1 MIKKYILFLI
11 FFSFLTAQTLENNK
25 SKYLQGLLNLLK
37 NNVESV
43 LPIKTKIGIVNN
55 VKIDNDSLTMYI
67 KANNFF
73 ENSISIKQL
82 CNAPLNKD
90 IIEAG
95 GEIKYIINKQDQ
107 KFTYEINQRVCKE
120 H

>member
-43 LPIKTKIGIVNN
+43 LPIKTKIGIINN
-55 VKIDNDSLTMYI
+55 VKIENNTLIMYI
-67 KANNFF
+67 KANEVFKDNI
-73 ENSISIKQL
+73 NLKHL
-82 CNAPLNKD
+82 CNVPLNKD
-90 IIEAG
+90 IVEG
-95 GEIKYIINKQDQ
+95 GGAIKYIISKQNR